1 MTGKYTVGTTE
12 TPFTAQPSLEKALE
26 GVTLAQITAIEV
38 TAGDF
43 ETSDWRYLQSQAAG
57 FASLAKLTIGKG
69 LTSVAN
75 IETLNTLPALKEVY
89 VAKVEHLDQNAFTT
103 TIESIS
109 LPDCTDLFRSAT
121 ETYNKLKVLNL
132 PNLNSF
138 ATFQFEACANTL
150 QRVIL
155 GERTAAIS
163 VNMME
168 GETWRD
174 ELFKTNHPKLSFTAK
189 DGSELT
195 KEKYEAMVKLY
206 QEVDDGNDKD
216 MFWYGFAIEP
226 YTPNTKYPL
235 TLLVEPTDAG
245 EIKTQ
250 PEGTKFKENT
260 KITLT
265 VKNNHGYMFKSLEV
279 FKTDT
284 PTEKITLTDNA
295 FSMPTAG
302 VTAKATFVANSLSVK
317 FTGASINETLT
328 GVDMPSILAK
338 VSVDKTKVEAIE
350 FLAGTFDATDYK
362 VLSDLYKTADGF
374 TNVKKLSVAKDVTV
388 YAMAKPGEQVV
399 LPTKLE
405 ELLLANMPR
414 IDTKVFE
421 GAATLKIVR
430 LPQTVTIGQLAFH
443 NCTQLATLDVPALTT
458 IGRNAFEGCIAL
470 NELSLPALEKLE
482 MEAFK
487 GCTALA
493 KLTLCGEK
501 VPMLAAS
508 DVFSGCPDVRSLA
521 FVNSQ
526 NKPYTKKELYQVV
539 ERFDQAD
546 QSVND
551 KKWYGWALPES
562 GVYKVTYALND
573 FGKLEGET
581 LAEPSELVKVT
592 VTPFAGYELTQLV
605 YTDGATEVP
614 ITGLAFSMPAKDV
627 TVKATFNAIKLV
639 LSVNGTQ
646 TGKGD
651 GLLDALKNAGYDPQ
665 EVAKLDEITTL
676 TLVSGAFTMAQW
688 EALKNLMPKCKNLTA
703 FTIEKEVGLEA
714 MPTAEPVFVAPKCA
728 EVTIKAKLD
737 IMGDKAFSGAKEL
750 TTVRLLATKELKDGV
765 FGDCKKLTTVEI
777 PLLQQLG
784 NGVFLNCTALTT
796 VQLPTTLKTIPTATF
811 MGCSALTSVPNIATI
826 EDVEESAFEGCTALT
841 QLVCSNLREVGA
853 NAFKGCSGI
862 TKLDLGL
869 HFVNAGENAF
879 DGCEKVEKIRFVNL
893 ASAET
898 KAFANMKALRTAE
911 LPKLATVATHLFAGC
926 SALTSLTLQECEN
939 VDESGLS
946 KLAALE
952 TLIAPKLST
961 LGKEALSFDFAL
973 KNLTVPALT
982 TIGVKALYRCEAL
995 TSAYL
1000 PVVSEIEEQGMAECK
1015 ALLEVYAPMLGNIGK
1030 SAFKDCKNFA
1040 RITLGEDVPGIEN
1053 KPFAGCPLV
1062 RNMQIVLSNLSFDD
1076 ALNAYK
1082 GDTENYKLG
1091 KWAGWTLPSVA
1102 SLVLS
1107 FTVKMDG
1114 DEEGVL
1120 GAIVTLMDATGKTLA
1135 ELPTDSDGQVSFV
1148 VPAGNYKYNVTM
1160 LHCNSVMNQECEVK
1174 SGEENKMVVKLTYI
1188 KYAVAYKTE
1197 PEAAKDYVEWTVKD
1211 ANGEEVASGTQVVEG
1226 AMLSISVVA
1235 KEHYKIKSLTVEGK
1249 TDVLPTVDAMYEV
1262 REAVTFVAKVA
1273 QILTVKYKKQQ
1284 VNGTL
1289 VVKYK
1294 ETGAEL
1300 GESVEVEEG
1309 TELLFEL
1316 TPKTGYNIGKLF
1328 ANAVEI
1334 AADVPYAVTANV
1346 EFTATFVEQPTLYTV
1361 RYNKTPDNGTVQVK
1375 NGSVVVEPNI
1385 TVAANTELTLEFTPA
1400 ANYKVKSAV
1409 AKVAGQVDA
1418 TLAVANNKASYTVT
1432 ADVTFEVVFE
1442 SEGTP
1447 QPMSYTV
1454 VYNKTPDNGTVQVKN
1469 GSVVVEPNTTVAA
1482 NTELTLEF
1490 TPAANYKVKSAVA
1503 KVAGQVDET
1512 LAVANNKASY
1522 TVTADVTFEVTF
1534 ESEGSPQP
1542 TSYTVVYNKTPDNG
1556 TVQVKNGSVVVEPN
1570 TTVAANTEL
1579 TLEFTPASNYKVK
1592 SAVAKVAGQVDETLA
1607 VANNKASYTV
1617 TADVTFE
1624 VTFESEGTPQPTS
1637 YTVVYNKTPD
1647 NGTVQVKNGSEAVE
1661 PNTTVAAN
1669 TELTLEFTPAANYKV
1684 KSAVAKVAGKADE
1697 TLTVTD
1703 NKASYTVTADVTF
1716 EVTFESEGTPQP
1728 TSYTVVYNKTP
1739 DNGTVQVKNGSVVV
1753 EPNTTVAA
1761 NTALTLEFTPAA
1773 NYKVKSAVA
1782 KVAGKA
1788 DETLTVTDNKA
1799 TYKVA
1804 ADVTFEVSFEQ
1815 ITALTDAKLQNVLAV
1830 PNPFAAQLRIVGI
1843 TSTDVMHYALVNAHG
1858 VVVRAGVC
1866 TTETILET
1874 SDLCAGVYFLR
1885 LVTTDGGTKVLKLV
1899 KE

>member
-12 TPFTAQPSLEKALE
+12 ISFTGQPSLEKALE
-26 GVTLAQITAIEV
+26 GATLAQITAIEV

-43 ETSDWRYLQSQAAG
+43 ETSDWHYLQSQAAG

-121 ETYNKLKVLNL
+121 GTYNKLKVLNL

-163 VNMME
+163 VNMVE

-206 QEVDDGNDKD
+206 QEEDDGNDKD

-250 PEGTKFKENT
+250 PEGSAFKENT

-295 FSMPTAG
+295 FLMPTTG

-350 FLAGTFDATDYK
+350 FLAGTFDPTDYK
-362 VLSDLYKTADGF
+362 ALSDLYKTADGF
-374 TNVKKLSVAKDVTV
+374 TNVKKLSVAKDVME
-388 YAMAKPGEQVV
+388 YALAKPGEQVV

-405 ELLLANMPR
+405 ELVLANMPR
-414 IDTKVFE
+414 IEAKVFE
-421 GAATLKIVR
+421 GAATLKTVR
-430 LPQTVTIGQLAFH
+430 LPQTVSVGQLAFH

-458 IGRNAFEGCIAL
+458 IGRNAFEGCTAL
-470 NELSLPALEKLE
+470 NELNLPALEKIE

-501 VPMLAAS
+501 APMLAAS
-508 DVFSGCPDVRSLA
+508 DVFSGCPERRSLA

-539 ERFDQAD
+539 ERYDQAD
-546 QSVND
+546 QVFND

-562 GVYKVTYALND
+562 GVYKVTYERND
-573 FGKLEGET
+573 FGKIEGET
-581 LAEPSELVKVT
+581 LAEPNELVKVK
-592 VTPFAGYELTQLV
+592 VTPSEGYELTQLV
-605 YTDGATEVP
+605 YIDGATEVP

-639 LSVNGTQ
+639 LLVNGTQ

-651 GLLDALKNAGYDPQ
+651 GLLGALKNAGYDSQ
-665 EVAKLDEITTL
+665 EASKLEEITTL

-688 EALKNLMPKCKNLTA
+688 ESLKDLMPKCKNLTA

-714 MPTAEPVFVAPKCA
+714 MPTAEPVFVAPKCT

-737 IMGDKAFSGAKEL
+737 ILGDKAFSGAKEL

-765 FGDCKKLTTVEI
+765 FGDCKKLTTVEM

-784 NGVFLNCTALTT
+784 SGVFLNCTALAT
-796 VQLPTTLKTIPTATF
+796 VQLPASLKTIPKATF
-811 MGCSALTSVPNIATI
+811 MGCSALTSIPNAATI
-826 EDVEESAFEGCTALT
+826 EEVEDCAFERCTALT
-841 QLVCSNLREVGA
+841 QVVCPNLREVGA
-853 NAFKGCSGI
+853 NAFNGCSGI

-879 DGCEKVEKIRFVNL
+879 DGCEKVEHIRFANL

-911 LPKLATVATHLFAGC
+911 LPTLTAVSSNLFAGC
-926 SALTSLTLQECEN
+926 SALSSLTLQECGSVEEN
-939 VDESGLS
+939 GLS
-946 KLAALE
+946 KLGALE
-952 TLIAPKLST
+952 TLVAPKLET
-961 LGKEALSFDFAL
+961 LGQEALSYDFAL
-973 KNLTVPALT
+973 KNLTVPALS
-982 TIGVKALYRCEAL
+982 TIGEKALFRCGAL
-995 TSAYL
+995 TTAYFPAL
-1000 PVVSEIEEQGMAECK
+1000 SEIADQGMAECK
-1015 ALLEVYAPMLGNIGK
+1015 ELLEVYAPMLSNIGK
-1030 SAFKDCKNFA
+1030 SAFKSCKKFA
-1040 RITLGEDVPGIEN
+1040 RITLGEEVPSIED
-1053 KPFAGCPLV
+1053 KPFAGCASV
-1062 RNMQIVLSNLSFDD
+1062 RSIQIVLSNLSFEE
-1076 ALNAYK
+1076 AIEAYK
-1082 GDTENYKLG
+1082 GDTENFKNG
-1091 KWAGWTLPSVA
+1091 KWAGWTLPSAA

-1107 FTVKMDG
+1107 FTVKMEG
-1114 DEEGVL
+1114 EEEGVL
-1120 GAIVTLMDATGKTLA
+1120 GAMVTLMDATGNTLA
-1135 ELPTDSDGQVSFV
+1135 TLPTDSDGQVAFV
-1148 VPAGNYKYNVTM
+1148 VAAGNYKYNVIK
-1160 LHCNSVMNQECEVK
+1160 LHCNSVMEQACEVK
-1174 SGEENKMVVKLTYI
+1174 SGEENKMEVKLTYI
-1188 KYAVAYKTE
+1188 KYPVVYKTE
-1197 PEAAKDYVEWTVKD
+1197 PETAKDHVEWTVKD
-1211 ANGEEVASGTQVVEG
+1211 ANGEEVVSNSQVVEG
-1226 AMLSISVVA
+1226 TMLSLSVVA
-1235 KEHYKIKSLTVEGK
+1235 KDNYKVKSLTVEGK

-1273 QILTVKYKKQQ
+1273 PILTVKYKKQQ
-1284 VNGTL
+1284 ENGTL

-1294 ETGAEL
+1294 ETGVEL
-1300 GESVEVEEG
+1300 RESEEVEEG

-1316 TPKTGYNIGKLF
+1316 TPNAEYSIDKLL
-1328 ANAVEI
+1328 ANSVEI
-1334 AADVPYAVTANV
+1334 AKEASYTVTANV
-1346 EFTATFVEQPTLYTV
+1346 EFTATFIVKVVQYT
-1361 RYNKTPDNGTVQVK
+1361 
-1375 NGSVVVEPNI
+1375 I
-1385 TVAANTELTLEFTPA
+1385 A
-1400 ANYKVKSAV
+1400 
-1409 AKVAGQVDA
+1409 
-1418 TLAVANNKASYTVT
+1418 YT
-1432 ADVTFEVVFE
+1432 
-1442 SEGTP
+1442 
-1447 QPMSYTV
+1447 
-1454 VYNKTPDNGTVQVKN
+1454 KTPDNGTVQVKN

-1490 TPAANYKVKSAVA
+1490 I
-1503 KVAGQVDET
+1503 
-1512 LAVANNKASY
+1512 
-1522 TVTADVTFEVTF
+1522 
-1534 ESEGSPQP
+1534 
-1542 TSYTVVYNKTPDNG
+1542 
-1556 TVQVKNGSVVVEPN
+1556 
-1570 TTVAANTEL
+1570 
-1579 TLEFTPASNYKVK
+1579 PAS
-1592 SAVAKVAGQVDETLA
+1592 
-1607 VANNKASYTV
+1607 
-1617 TADVTFE
+1617 
-1624 VTFESEGTPQPTS
+1624 
-1637 YTVVYNKTPD
+1637 
-1647 NGTVQVKNGSEAVE
+1647 
-1661 PNTTVAAN
+1661 
-1669 TELTLEFTPAANYKV
+1669 
-1684 KSAVAKVAGKADE
+1684 
-1697 TLTVTD
+1697 
-1703 NKASYTVTADVTF
+1703 
-1716 EVTFESEGTPQP
+1716 
-1728 TSYTVVYNKTP
+1728 
-1739 DNGTVQVKNGSVVV
+1739 
-1753 EPNTTVAA
+1753 
-1761 NTALTLEFTPAA
+1761 

-1799 TYKVA
+1799 TYTVTADVIFEVSFEVKGSPLPTSYTVVYSKTPDNGTVQVKNGSVVVEPNTTVAVNTILTLEFTPASDYKVKSAVAKVA
-1804 ADVTFEVSFEQ
+1804 GKADEVLTVTDNKATYTVIADVTFEVTFEQ
-1815 ITALTDAKLQNVLAV
+1815 ITALTDAKLQHVVAV
-1830 PNPFAAQLRIVGI
+1830 PNPFATELRIVGI
-1843 TSTDVMHYALVNAHG
+1843 TSADVMHYALVNAHG

-1866 TTETILET
+1866 SAETIVET

-1885 LVTTDGGTKVLKLV
+1885 LVTAAGATKVLKLV